1 MLPPG
6 GTGGGPVGP
15 TAVTGPMSKYKLVF
29 IGAQRHRCTYCAM
42 GSAWR
47 APFGLTLGA
56 LATASARA

>member
-1 MLPPG
+1 
-6 GTGGGPVGP
+6 
-15 TAVTGPMSKYKLVF
+15 MSKYKLVF